1 MECGK
6 RGNRLSTA
14 LPSGSQSMLITA
26 ELYRALRLIIDNLV
40 YIGKTLMRINKND
53 FDVLLV
59 DICNEM
65 R

>member
-1 MECGK
+1 
-6 RGNRLSTA
+6 
-14 LPSGSQSMLITA
+14 MLITA
-26 ELYRALRLIIDNLV
+26 ELYSALRLIIDSLV

>member
-1 MECGK
+1 
-6 RGNRLSTA
+6 
-14 LPSGSQSMLITA
+14 MLITA
-26 ELYRALRLIIDNLV
+26 ELYSALRLIIDNLV